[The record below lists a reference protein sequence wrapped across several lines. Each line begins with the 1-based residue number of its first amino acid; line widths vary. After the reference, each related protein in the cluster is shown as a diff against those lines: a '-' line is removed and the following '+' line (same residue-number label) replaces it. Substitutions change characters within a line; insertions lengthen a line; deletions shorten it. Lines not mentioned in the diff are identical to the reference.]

1 MTLNTN
7 MTSPKIPTYSLFY
20 GLSCV
25 LTLPVMAEDNDNEA
39 MEVMTIT
46 AHKQEIAS
54 YKTGETSTSTGMD
67 LSYLETPQSVTAVN
81 EQAMKDQ
88 QLNSVVDVMNSVSS
102 VYARP
107 MDNDRYTVSARGME
121 VSTILYDGVPITY
134 DTRFN
139 YGDNLMDTAI
149 YDRVEVV
156 RGANGL
162 MIGAGEPSAS
172 INLIRKRPTHDFNA
186 NVSVGTGS
194 WNLKRGVVD
203 ISGSVNTDESIRA
216 RLVAVHQERDS
227 YLDRYE
233 QKRSTLYGVI
243 EADLTTDTLLTVG
256 TDYQYNE
263 PKGTMAGGLPLF
275 HSDGTRTNYSTSATT
290 APDWASA
297 ETTALNSFV
306 SLEHSFNPD
315 WVIKGTYTY
324 GDNSLDFNYLWPK
337 GFPDPN
343 TNEGM
348 VPGSINYIDGNRK
361 INNLNLTL
369 KGHFS
374 LFGQDHQ
381 MIAGFNNQK
390 MTFENTYYKGLN
402 AQSEVG
408 DFTDPNWSY
417 PEPEWSREKSWE
429 STGETKQQGIYVASH
444 INVTDQWSFVLGGRL
459 SDWETDMN
467 DFGTLHKNK
476 ISNEFTSYV
485 GTTYAITPIVAVYAS
500 YSDIFTPQNV
510 KGKNNTYLDP
520 IKGKNYETGI
530 KASLLDDQLN
540 LSLNGFNTLQDNLG
554 IKTGDVDPNTGM
566 PIYRGVDG
574 TETKGFE
581 FETNGA
587 ITDDWNLT
595 LGYTYFKIEDPQGN
609 RLKTDIPNKQL
620 KLFTT
625 YELGD
630 VLEGLQIGGGARW
643 YSSIYKEVSGIPN
656 VGDTKVKQ
664 DSYAIYDVMVR
675 YEVNKKLNV
684 NANVKNLFDKEYYSQ
699 MGIYNQY
706 HAGEPRNISVNVD
719 YQF

>member
-1 MTLNTN
+1 MKYNKKTVLT
-7 MTSPKIPTYSLFY
+7 TIPAQSLIY

-25 LTLPVMAEDNDNEA
+25 FTLPVMAEDNDNDT

-46 AHKQEIAS
+46 AQKTDIAS

-67 LSYLETPQSVTAVN
+67 LSYLETPQSITAVN

-107 MDNDRYTVSARGME
+107 MDNDRYTVSARGMDI
-121 VSTILYDGVPITY
+121 STILYDGVPITY

-149 YDRVEVV
+149 YERIEVV

-203 ISGSVNTDESIRA
+203 ISGSVNRDENIRA

-233 QKRSTLYGVI
+233 QNRSTLYGVI
-243 EADLTTDTLLTVG
+243 EADLTNDTLLIIG
-256 TDYQYNE
+256 ADYQNNE

-275 HSDGTRTNYSTSATT
+275 NSDGTRTNYSTSATT

-297 ETTALNSFV
+297 KTKSLNSFV
-306 SLEHSFNPD
+306 SLEHNFNQD
-315 WVIKGTYTY
+315 WSLKGTYTY
-324 GDNSLDFNYLWPK
+324 GNNDLDFNYLWPT
-337 GFPDPN
+337 GFPDPD
-343 TNEGM
+343 TNQGM
-348 VPGSINYIDGNRK
+348 IPGTINYIDGNRK
-361 INNLNLTL
+361 INNFNLALN
-369 KGHFS
+369 GYFS
-374 LFGQDHQ
+374 LFGQEHQ

-390 MTFENTYYKGLN
+390 MTFENSYYKGLN
-402 AQSEVG
+402 PQSDVG

-417 PEPEWSREKSWE
+417 PQPEWSKEKSWE
-429 STGETKQQGIYVASH
+429 STGETTQQGIYITSQ
-444 INVTDQWSFVLGGRL
+444 INVTEQWSLVLGGRL
-459 SDWETDMN
+459 SNWETDMN
-467 DFGTLHKNK
+467 DFGSIHQNK
-476 ISNEFTSYV
+476 ISNEFTSFL
-485 GTTYAITPIVAVYAS
+485 GTTYAITPTLALYAS

-510 KGKNNTYLDP
+510 KGQNNTYLDP
-520 IKGKNYETGI
+520 IEGKNYEAGV
-530 KASLLDDQLN
+530 KASLLDEQLN

-554 IKTGDVDPNTGM
+554 IKTDETDPNTNM

-587 ITDDWNLT
+587 ITNNWNVM
-595 LGYTYFKIEDPQGN
+595 LGYTYFKTTDPQGN
-609 RLKTDIPNKQL
+609 RLKTDVPNKQL

-625 YELGD
+625 YELDG
-630 VLEGLQIGGGARW
+630 VLQGLKLGGGARW
-643 YSSIYKEVSGIPN
+643 YGSIYKEVSGIPS
-656 VGDTKVKQ
+656 VGDTTVKQ
-664 DSYAIYDVMVR
+664 DSYAIYDLMMS
-675 YEVNKKLNV
+675 YDINKHLNV
-684 NANVKNLFDKEYYSQ
+684 NANVKNLLDKQYYSQ

-706 HAGEPRNISVNVD
+706 HAGEPRNMSVNLN